1 MPAPQPVQHPSQARA
16 AQGGQSPS
24 TATDRT
30 SPPAQ
35 SASMLGN
42 GPRQAVAPENS
53 ADTLE
58 LSLVEHGIGFVLP
71 PGSTLTSA
79 KLELP
84 HGAIISGTF
93 RGDIVCEGGSVIIPR
108 DGVVVGSI
116 TADCVYIEGSIGSR
130 GTASDGGRSV
140 ITGRLLIAASSN
152 ARINA
157 DLQSRAFAMHQPQ
170 LWGRFL
176 TIVDG
181 PARLE

>member
-1 MPAPQPVQHPSQARA
+1 MSAPQPIQPSQPARTAPPPRPTASADRASA
-16 AQGGQSPS
+16 AQHSN
-24 TATDRT
+24 A
-30 SPPAQ
+30 
-35 SASMLGN
+35 
-42 GPRQAVAPENS
+42 PRQAAAPDSS

-71 PGSTLTSA
+71 PGSTLSSA
-79 KLELP
+79 KLDLP

-93 RGDIVCEGGSVIIPR
+93 RGDITCESGSVIIPR
-108 DGVVVGSI
+108 GGVVVGSI

-140 ITGRLLIAASSN
+140 VTGRLLIAASSH